1 MIGKAT
7 GNVTLARVTRPHPR
21 GLRPAHV
28 GKSYERKPGDPVR
41 APITPMIGSDGEG
54 DEPHVHRGGQ
64 REVGLMRSI
73 NETEEQW
80 NPPTYVQATLQ
91 RIPRR

>member
-1 MIGKAT
+1 M
-7 GNVTLARVTRPHPR
+7 TLARVMCLHPLGQRPE
-21 GLRPAHV
+21 HV

-54 DEPHVHRGGQ
+54 DEPSVHRGGQ
-64 REVGLMRSI
+64 REVGHMRSI

-80 NPPTYVQATLQ
+80 NPPTNVQATLQ